1 MEFKAVSMPCTKA
14 QWEEI
19 RRELYFYGIHNEDI
33 TDFETDRFL
42 VNNYMSVNNLVT
54 NMPPSDIDKDGRMFF
69 PTYNKKAFLKACGVD
84 YKNVLEPNV
93 ADKNFIDDKVFHLS
107 KEQIHA
113 LNNGTT
119 TVKELFPYLFTK
131 IEVGKWYENFFGSV
145 FCSTKIGDSI
155 DRVEGFGFC
164 EDREYYEE
172 STWLNKEIKPADM
185 EKVKSLFKTEIENR
199 YKEGMWIKQPW
210 NDNYV
215 CQLADEPLSFDKPLT
230 FQYAFLGN
238 VCVFFKGQ
246 FAEIPTITK
255 QEAENQLKIN
265 IE

>member
-1 MEFKAVSMPCTKA
+1 MEFKAVSMPCTQA

-19 RRELYFYGIHNEDI
+19 RRELYFFGIQNEDI

-54 NMPPSDIDKDGRMFF
+54 NIPPSEIVKHGRMFF
-69 PTYNKKAFLKACGVD
+69 PTYNKQAFLEACGVD

-93 ADKNFIDDKVFHLS
+93 AEKNSFDEVFHLS

-119 TVKELFPYLFTK
+119 TVKKLFPDLFTK
-131 IEVGKWYENFFGSV
+131 IEEGKWYENFFGSV
-145 FCSTKIGDSI
+145 FCTTKIGNYI

-164 EDREYYEE
+164 ENRGYYEE
-172 STWLNKEIKPADM
+172 STWLTREIKPADM
-185 EKVKSLFKTEIENR
+185 EKVKALFKTEIENS
-199 YKEGMWIKQPW
+199 YKAGMWIKQQW
-210 NDNYV
+210 NENHV
-215 CQLADEPLSFDKPLT
+215 CKLADEPLCFNVLSCFR
-230 FQYAFLGN
+230 YAFLGK
-238 VCVFFKGQ
+238 VCVFHKGQ

>member
-1 MEFKAVSMPCTKA
+1 MEFKAVAMPCTQA

-33 TDFETDRFL
+33 ADFETNPFL
-42 VNNYMSVNNLVT
+42 VNYYLSVNNLVT
-54 NMPPSDIDKDGRMFF
+54 NVSKSVATSHNHTQL
-69 PTYNKKAFLKACGVD
+69 PTFNKQAFLKACGVD

-93 ADKNFIDDKVFHLS
+93 AEENSFDEVFHLS

-119 TVKELFPYLFTK
+119 TVKELFPKVFYE
-131 IEVGKWYENFFGSV
+131 IEEGKWYENVFGSV
-145 FCSTKIGDSI
+145 FCPTKIGNFKDC
-155 DRVEGFGFC
+155 VEGFGFS
-164 EDREYYEE
+164 EDRGYYEE
-172 STWLNKEIKPADM
+172 STWATRESKPAPI
-185 EKVKSLFKTEIENR
+185 EKVKALFKTEIENR

-215 CQLADEPLSFDKPLT
+215 CQLADEPLCFDI
-230 FQYAFLGN
+230 FSCFRYAFLGN

-255 QEAENQLKIN
+255 QEAQNQLKIN

>member
-1 MEFKAVSMPCTKA
+1 MEFKAVSMPCTEA

-19 RRELYFYGIHNEDI
+19 KPVLERFGIQNEDI

-54 NMPPSDIDKDGRMFF
+54 NIPPSEIVKHGRMFF

-84 YKNVLEPNV
+84 YQNALEPKI
-93 ADKNFIDDKVFHLS
+93 AEKNSIDEVFHIS

-119 TVKELFPYLFTK
+119 TVKELFPDLFTK
-131 IEVGKWYENFFGSV
+131 
-145 FCSTKIGDSI
+145 
-155 DRVEGFGFC
+155 
-164 EDREYYEE
+164 E
-172 STWLNKEIKPADM
+172 SKPADM
-185 EKVKSLFKTEIENR
+185 EKVKALFKTEIENR
-199 YKEGMWIKQPW
+199 YKAGMWIKQQW
-210 NDNYV
+210 NENHV
-215 CQLADEPLSFDKPLT
+215 CKLADEPLCFDIFSCL
-230 FQYAFLGN
+230 QYAFLGN
-238 VCVFFKGQ
+238 VCVFYKGQ
-246 FAEIPTITK
+246 FAEIPTISK

>member
-1 MEFKAVSMPCTKA
+1 MEFKAVSMPCTQA

-19 RRELYFYGIHNEDI
+19 KPVLERFGIQNEDI
-33 TDFETDRFL
+33 TDFEKDRFL
-42 VNNYMSVNNLVT
+42 VNNYMLVNNLIT
-54 NMPPSDIDKDGRMFF
+54 NIPPSDIIKHGRMFF
-69 PTYNKKAFLKACGVD
+69 PTYNKEAFLKACGVD
-84 YKNVLEPNV
+84 YKIVLEPKV
-93 ADKNFIDDKVFHLS
+93 AEENSLDKVFHLS

-119 TVKELFPYLFTK
+119 TVKELFPDLFTK
-131 IEVGKWYENFFGSV
+131 IEVGKWYENFFGCV
-145 FCSTKIGDSI
+145 FCPTKIGNSI

-164 EDREYYEE
+164 EDRGYYEE
-172 STWLNKEIKPADM
+172 STWLIRESKPATI
-185 EKVKSLFKTEIENR
+185 EKIESLFKTEIKKR

-215 CQLADEPLSFDKPLT
+215 CKINHDSLSFDKPLT
-230 FQYAFLGN
+230 FLYAFLDN
-238 VCVFFKGQ
+238 TTVFYKGQ
-246 FAEIPTITK
+246 FAEIPTISK

>member
-1 MEFKAVSMPCTKA
+1 MENFKAVAMPITA
-14 QWEEI
+14 EQWEDIKPDLEKAGVKI
-19 RRELYFYGIHNEDI
+19 AGIDN
-33 TDFETDRFL
+33 FEKYSFL
-42 VNNYMSVNNLVT
+42 VNNLGGGKIIANLQVSQIT
-54 NMPPSDIDKDGRMFF
+54 NCNRQLI

-84 YKNVLEPNV
+84 YQNGLEPKV
-93 ADKNFIDDKVFHLS
+93 AEKNSLDKVFHLS

-119 TVKELFPYLFTK
+119 TVKELFPDLFTK
-131 IEVGKWYENFFGSV
+131 IEEGKWYENVFGSV
-145 FCSTKIGDSI
+145 FCPTKIGNFKDC
-155 DRVEGFGFC
+155 VEGFGFS
-164 EDREYYEE
+164 EDRGYYEE
-172 STWLNKEIKPADM
+172 STWTTRESKPADM
-185 EKVKSLFKTEIENR
+185 EKVKALFKTEIEKR

-215 CQLADEPLSFDKPLT
+215 CKLADEPLCFDI
-230 FQYAFLGN
+230 FSCFRYAFLGN

-246 FAEIPTITK
+246 FAEIPTISK

>member
-1 MEFKAVSMPCTKA
+1 MEFKAVAMPCTQA

-19 RRELYFYGIHNEDI
+19 KPVLERFGIQNKNI

-42 VNNYMSVNNLVT
+42 VNYYLSVNNLVT
-54 NMPPSDIDKDGRMFF
+54 NIPPSKIVNYGRMFF
-69 PTYNKKAFLKACGVD
+69 PTYNKQAFLKACGVD
-84 YKNVLEPNV
+84 YQNALEPKI
-93 ADKNFIDDKVFHLS
+93 AEKNFIDNEVFHLS

-119 TVKELFPYLFTK
+119 TVKELFPKVFYE
-131 IEVGKWYENFFGSV
+131 IEEGKWYENVFGSV
-145 FCSTKIGDSI
+145 FCPTKIGNFKDC
-155 DRVEGFGFC
+155 VEGFGFS
-164 EDREYYEE
+164 EDRGYYEE
-172 STWLNKEIKPADM
+172 STWTTRESKPAPI
-185 EKVKSLFKTEIENR
+185 EKVKALFKTEIEKR

-215 CQLADEPLSFDKPLT
+215 CQLGHESLCFDI
-230 FQYAFLGN
+230 FSCFRYAFLGN

>member
-1 MEFKAVSMPCTKA
+1 MEFKAVAMPCTQA
-14 QWEEI
+14 QWE
-19 RRELYFYGIHNEDI
+19 
-33 TDFETDRFL
+33 
-42 VNNYMSVNNLVT
+42 
-54 NMPPSDIDKDGRMFF
+54 
-69 PTYNKKAFLKACGVD
+69 
-84 YKNVLEPNV
+84 
-93 ADKNFIDDKVFHLS
+93 VFHLS
-107 KEQIHA
+107 KKQIHA

-119 TVKELFPYLFTK
+119 TVKELFPDLFTK

-145 FCSTKIGDSI
+145 FCPTKIGNSI

-164 EDREYYEE
+164 EDRGYYEE
-172 STWLNKEIKPADM
+172 STWLTRESKPAPI
-185 EKVKSLFKTEIENR
+185 EKVKALFKTEIENR

-215 CQLADEPLSFDKPLT
+215 CQLAHEPLSFDKPLT

>member
-19 RRELYFYGIHNEDI
+19 RRELYFFGIQNEDI

-54 NMPPSDIDKDGRMFF
+54 NIPPSDMFKHGRMFF
-69 PTYNKKAFLKACGVD
+69 PTYNKKAFLEACGVD
-84 YKNVLEPNV
+84 YQNALKPKIAE
-93 ADKNFIDDKVFHLS
+93 KKFIDNEVFHLS
-107 KEQIHA
+107 KEQIYA

-119 TVKELFPYLFTK
+119 TVKELFPDLFTK
-131 IEVGKWYENFFGSV
+131 IEVGKWYENILGSV
-145 FCSTKIGDSI
+145 FCPTKIGVSMDF
-155 DRVEGFGFC
+155 VEGFGFS
-164 EDREYYEE
+164 EDIEYYEE
-172 STWLNKEIKPADM
+172 TTLATKESKPAAI
-185 EKVKSLFKTEIENR
+185 EKIESLFKTEIKKR

-215 CQLADEPLSFDKPLT
+215 CKINHEALSFDKPLT
-230 FQYAFLGN
+230 FMYAFLDN
-238 VCVFFKGQ
+238 TTVFYKGQ
-246 FAEIPTITK
+246 FAEIPTISK